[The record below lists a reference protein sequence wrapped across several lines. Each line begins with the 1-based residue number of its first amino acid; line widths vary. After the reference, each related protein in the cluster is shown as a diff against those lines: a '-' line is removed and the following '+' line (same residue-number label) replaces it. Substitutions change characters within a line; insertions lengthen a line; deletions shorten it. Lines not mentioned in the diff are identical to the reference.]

1 MHTPYDRITRFDCD
15 STAMAEACA
24 YAVDALAH
32 ADSLEVELDPTPEDA
47 LYREGFDSYTGVD
60 TALSGAHESAMLE
73 YGFALLNDE
82 DA

>member
-1 MHTPYDRITRFDCD
+1 MDRLRFDD
-15 STAMAEACA
+15 ASSDMAEASAFAC
-24 YAVDALAH
+24 DALAH